1 MSYIEPLMRQNFLEY
16 ASYVIVDRAIP
27 DVRDGCKPVQRRI
40 LNTLFEMDDGR
51 FHKVANVI
59 GETMKLHPHGDASIG
74 DALVVL
80 ANKEF
85 FIERQGNFGSVLT
98 GHRAAAA
105 RYIECRLTPLA
116 KETLFNKK
124 LTEYQPSYDGRKEEP
139 VFLPAKLPVLLMLG
153 TEGIA
158 VGMSTRI
165 LPHNFGEL
173 LQAQIDLLEGREI
186 QLLPD
191 FPQGASMDPAEYED
205 GLGKVKVR
213 ARLEAAKDRKTIT
226 IHEIPFGTTT
236 EGLIASIEQASQKG
250 KLKVASIDDRTAER
264 VEVVLH
270 LPRGI
275 YADEVVPQLYAYT
288 QCQMSINS
296 NIVVIRDERPAEL
309 TVTQVLDELTQR
321 LRDQIKAELELE
333 LGELEDRQHWLTLE
347 QIFIENRVY
356 KRIETAK
363 SAEEVRK
370 EVWDGMDE
378 YSEFFIRPMVDDDVE
393 RLLKIPIRRI
403 SLYDIEKSRKE
414 IDDIVRQIK
423 KVRGRLRRLTQTTID
438 YLSGLIE
445 KYGPQYPRR
454 TEITSFEEVS
464 KQEVARQTLKL
475 SFDKETGLF
484 GSGVK
489 GDDYQMTV
497 SEYDKIVVVSAEGT
511 YKVIAPPDKLFVG
524 KKVLAIV
531 PHDPDNGVVLTYLY
545 RDLDKNPWAKKIR
558 ITGFIKDKEYD
569 LIKDNAGKIDRFW
582 VGEPQHQIYLKFVP
596 KKRQRKV
603 EDFFELGELGFCG
616 LGARGTRMAPKPVSL
631 VKVYRRGA
639 PADVAESGD
648 GPEDS
653 SDS

>member
-1 MSYIEPLMRQNFLEY
+1 MSFIEPLMRKNFLEY

-27 DVRDGCKPVQRRI
+27 DLRDGCKPVQRRI
-40 LNTLFEMDDGR
+40 LNTLFEVDDGR

-80 ANKEF
+80 ANKDY

-98 GHRAAAA
+98 GHPAAAA

-116 KETLFNKK
+116 KETLFNKQ

-139 VFLPAKLPVLLMLG
+139 VFLPAKLPVILMLG

-165 LPHNFGEL
+165 LPHNFVEL
-173 LQAQIDLLEGREI
+173 LEAQIASLRGEEF

-191 FPQGASMDPAEYED
+191 FPQGASMDAGEYED

-213 ARLEAAKDRKTIT
+213 AQLEASKDRKTIT
-226 IHEIPFGTTT
+226 VREIPYSTTT
-236 EGLIASIEQASQKG
+236 ESLIASIEQASQKG
-250 KLKVASIDDRTAER
+250 KLKVASIDDRTADK

-288 QCQMSINS
+288 QCQVSINS
-296 NIVVIRDERPAEL
+296 NIVVIHDERPAEL
-309 TVTQVLDELTQR
+309 TVSELLHDLTGR
-321 LRDQIKAELELE
+321 LRRQIKAELELE
-333 LGELEDRQHWLTLE
+333 QGQLEDRQHWLTLE

-363 SAEEVRK
+363 TSDAVRQ
-370 EVWDGMDE
+370 EVWDGMQE
-378 YSEFFIRPMVDDDVE
+378 YSDFFVRPMVDDDVE

-414 IDDIVRQIK
+414 IDDILAQIK
-423 KVRGRLRRLTQTTID
+423 AVKGKLRRLTETTID
-438 YLSGLIE
+438 YLNGLIE
-445 KYGPQYPRR
+445 TFGPQYPRR
-454 TEITSFEEVS
+454 TEITEFDAVS

-484 GSGVK
+484 GSDVK
-489 GDDYQMTV
+489 GEDYQMTV
-497 SEYDKIVVVSAEGT
+497 SEYDKIVVVSADGT

-531 PHDPDNGVVLTYLY
+531 PHDPENGVVLTYVY
-545 RDLDKNPWAKKIR
+545 KDLDKNPWGKKIR
-558 ITGFIKDKEYD
+558 ISGFIKDKEYE
-569 LIKDNAGKIDRFW
+569 LIKDRKGKIQKFW
-582 VGEPQHQIYLKFVP
+582 VGEPQHQLYLKFVP
-596 KKRQRKV
+596 KKRQRVV
-603 EDFFELGELGFCG
+603 EAFYEMADLDFCG
-616 LGARGTRMAPKPVSL
+616 LGARGSRLAPKPVTL
-631 VKVYRRGA
+631 IKVHRRGA
-639 PADVAESGD
+639 APEPTEEGD
-648 GPEDS
+648 GT
-653 SDS
+653 

>member
-27 DVRDGCKPVQRRI
+27 DLRDGCKPVQRRI
-40 LNTLFEMDDGR
+40 LNTLFEVDDGR
-51 FHKVANVI
+51 FHKVANII

-80 ANKEF
+80 ANKEY
-85 FIERQGNFGSVLT
+85 FIERQGNYGSVLT
-98 GHRAAAA
+98 GHPAAAA

-124 LTEYQPSYDGRKEEP
+124 LTEYRPSYDGRKDEP

-165 LPHNFGEL
+165 MPHNFGEL
-173 LQAQIDLLEGREI
+173 LQAQIDLLEGRKTL
-186 QLLPD
+186 LLPD
-191 FPQGASMDPAEYED
+191 FPQGASMDPSEYED
-205 GLGKVKVR
+205 GVGKVRVR
-213 ARLEAAKDRKTIT
+213 ATLEPSKDRKTI
-226 IHEIPFGTTT
+226 IVREIPFSTTT
-236 EGLIASIEQASQKG
+236 ESLIASIEQASQKG
-250 KLKVASIDDRTAER
+250 KLKVASIDDRTADK

-275 YADEVVPQLYAYT
+275 YADEVIPQLYAYT
-288 QCQMSINS
+288 QCEVSINS
-296 NIVVIRDERPAEL
+296 NLVVIRDQRPAEL
-309 TVTQVLDELTQR
+309 TVSQVLEDLTGR
-321 LRDQIKAELELE
+321 LKQQIKAELELE

-347 QIFIENRVY
+347 QVFIENRVY

-363 SAEEVRK
+363 TAEQVRK
-370 EVWDGMDE
+370 EVWDGMQE
-378 YSEFFIRPMVDDDVE
+378 YSEFFVRPMVDEDVD

-423 KVRGRLRRLTQTTID
+423 KVQGKLRKLTQTTIE
-438 YLSGLIE
+438 YLNGLIE
-445 KYGPQYPRR
+445 KFGPLYPRR
-454 TEITSFEEVS
+454 TEITSFEAVS

-484 GSGVK
+484 GYEVK
-489 GDDYQMTV
+489 GDDYEMTV
-497 SEYDKIVVVSAEGT
+497 SEYDKIVVVSTDGI
-511 YKVIAPPDKLFVG
+511 YKVISPPDKLFVG

-531 PHDPDNGVVLTYLY
+531 PHDPDQGVVLTYIY

-558 ITGFIKDKEYD
+558 ITGFIKDKEYE
-569 LIKDNAGKIDRFW
+569 LIKDGNGKIDKFW
-582 VGEPQHQIYLKFVP
+582 VGEPQHQIFMKYVP

-603 EDFFELGELGFCG
+603 EDYYEMGELDFCG
-616 LGARGTRMAPKPVSL
+616 LAARGSRMAPKPVSL
-631 VKVYRRGA
+631 IKVHRRGA
-639 PADVAESGD
+639 PQDPQPSQEPDEVE
-648 GPEDS
+648 P
-653 SDS
+653 

>member
-27 DVRDGCKPVQRRI
+27 DLRDGCKPVQRRI
-40 LNTLFEMDDGR
+40 LNTLFEVDDGR
-51 FHKVANVI
+51 FHKVANII

-80 ANKEF
+80 ANKEY
-85 FIERQGNFGSVLT
+85 FIERQGNYGSVLT
-98 GHRAAAA
+98 GHPAAAA

-124 LTEYQPSYDGRKEEP
+124 LTEYRPSYDGRKDEP

-165 LPHNFGEL
+165 MPHNFGEL
-173 LQAQIDLLEGREI
+173 LQAQIDLLEGRKTL
-186 QLLPD
+186 LLPD
-191 FPQGASMDPAEYED
+191 FPQGASMDPSEYED
-205 GLGKVKVR
+205 GVGKVRVR
-213 ARLEAAKDRKTIT
+213 ATLEPSKDRKTI
-226 IHEIPFGTTT
+226 IVREIPFSTTT
-236 EGLIASIEQASQKG
+236 ESLIASIEQASQKG
-250 KLKVASIDDRTAER
+250 KLKVASIDDRTADK

-275 YADEVVPQLYAYT
+275 YADEVIPQLYAYT
-288 QCQMSINS
+288 QCEVSINS
-296 NIVVIRDERPAEL
+296 NLVVIRDQRPAEL
-309 TVTQVLDELTQR
+309 TVSQVLEDLTGR
-321 LRDQIKAELELE
+321 LKQQIKAELELE

-363 SAEEVRK
+363 TAEQVRK
-370 EVWDGMDE
+370 EVWDGMQE
-378 YSEFFIRPMVDDDVE
+378 YSEFFVRPMVDEDVD

-423 KVRGRLRRLTQTTID
+423 KVQGKLRKLTQTTIE
-438 YLSGLIE
+438 YLNGLIE
-445 KYGPQYPRR
+445 KFGPLYPRR
-454 TEITSFEEVS
+454 TEITSFEAVS

-484 GSGVK
+484 GYEVK
-489 GDDYQMTV
+489 GDDYEMTV
-497 SEYDKIVVVSAEGT
+497 SEYDKIVVVSTDGI
-511 YKVIAPPDKLFVG
+511 YKVISPPDKLFVG

-531 PHDPDNGVVLTYLY
+531 PHDPDQGVVLTYIY

-558 ITGFIKDKEYD
+558 ITGFIKDKEYE
-569 LIKDNAGKIDRFW
+569 LIKDGNGKIDKFW
-582 VGEPQHQIYLKFVP
+582 VGEPQHQIFMKYVP

-603 EDFFELGELGFCG
+603 EDYYEMGELDFCG
-616 LGARGTRMAPKPVSL
+616 LAARGSRMAPKPVSL
-631 VKVYRRGA
+631 IKVHRRGA
-639 PADVAESGD
+639 PQDPQPSQEPDEVE
-648 GPEDS
+648 P
-653 SDS
+653 